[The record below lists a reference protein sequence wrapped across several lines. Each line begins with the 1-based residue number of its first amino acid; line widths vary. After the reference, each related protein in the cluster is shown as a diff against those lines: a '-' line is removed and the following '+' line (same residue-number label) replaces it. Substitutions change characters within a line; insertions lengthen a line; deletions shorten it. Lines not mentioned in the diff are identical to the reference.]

1 MSDQFAELVG
11 QSVGLLTNHTG
22 RDRLG
27 RSTIDLLNA
36 AEGVE
41 LTTLFSPEHGIRGI
55 RDEVVSDSRH
65 SATDLPIYSL
75 YGQTRRPTEEML
87 EGLDTVVVDLQ
98 DVGTRFYT
106 YATTMAYMME
116 AAATQDVSVVVLD
129 RPNPITGTRVE
140 GPSLDGSEET
150 TGFTGYFSMPVR
162 HGLTMGELALLFNRE
177 KQIDAEL
184 TVIPMRGWRRTTWF
198 DETGITWINPSPN
211 LRSITQATLY
221 PGIGVLEQTNIS
233 VGRGTDTPFEQLGA
247 PWVDG
252 VELARVLNTREIEG
266 VRVYPVA
273 FTPRSSKYSGQWCE
287 GIAILVTD
295 RRRFQ
300 SLSLIHI

>member
-1 MSDQFAELVG
+1 
-11 QSVGLLTNHTG
+11 
-22 RDRLG
+22 
-27 RSTIDLLNA
+27 
-36 AEGVE
+36 
-41 LTTLFSPEHGIRGI
+41 
-55 RDEVVSDSRH
+55 
-65 SATDLPIYSL
+65 
-75 YGQTRRPTEEML
+75 
-87 EGLDTVVVDLQ
+87 
-98 DVGTRFYT
+98 
-106 YATTMAYMME
+106 
-116 AAATQDVSVVVLD
+116 
-129 RPNPITGTRVE
+129 
-140 GPSLDGSEET
+140 
-150 TGFTGYFSMPVR
+150 
-162 HGLTMGELALLFNRE
+162 
-177 KQIDAEL
+177 
-184 TVIPMRGWRRTTWF
+184 MRGWRRTTWF

-300 SLSLIHI
+300 SVRLGIEIAAALFRLHPNDFDLDALVRLSGSLSLVERIRGGDDPANITDDWEEGENVWRQTRRPYLIYR